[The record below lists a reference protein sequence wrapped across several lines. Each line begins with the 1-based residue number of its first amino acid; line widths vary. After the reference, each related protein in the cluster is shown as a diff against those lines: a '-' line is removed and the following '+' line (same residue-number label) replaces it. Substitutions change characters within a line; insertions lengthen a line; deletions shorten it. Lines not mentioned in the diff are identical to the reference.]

1 MENNMTPEQVVE
13 KINNLIAEK
22 MDSTVNV
29 EQFNDLKSQLE
40 GFKSLEAKS
49 TEIEKAIAKMEG
61 KMEGLA
67 ELGKKHSDK
76 PVGSVGEQVVDGY
89 KSAVVDIKSGKPVE
103 FEVKATT
110 ITEDYSGTI
119 ALSTLEAGVNTIA
132 RPALQVSNVINR
144 GTTTSKYVVYIKQVR
159 QASAA
164 WTAEGVAK
172 TITDIAY
179 EEVSVEVKK
188 IAALIKISKEM
199 LDDLAF
205 VRGEV
210 NSELMKAVE
219 QGIENAVING
229 AVGGF
234 DGIMT
239 NAVAFAAG
247 SFAAAVPNAQLD
259 DVIRIAVAQIQS
271 ADFNPTHV
279 VLNPFDV
286 AALHLNKTTT
296 GEYTYPIFM
305 VDPLT
310 GLPKIANLTIISST
324 LMPLGDFLVGDMSKS
339 NLRLRETVGI
349 TVGYESDDFRKNLVS
364 IIGEARAAHYVKEN
378 DYDAF
383 VKGDIA
389 TCIAAI
395 NA

>member
-13 KINNLIAEK
+13 KINGLIAEK

-29 EQFNDLKSQLE
+29 EQFNDLKSQLD

-219 QGIENAVING
+219 QGIEDAVING
-229 AVGGF
+229 ASGGF
-234 DGIMT
+234 DGILT
-239 NAVAFAAG
+239 NAVLFDAG
-247 SFAAAVPNAQLD
+247 SFAGTVVRAQLA
-259 DVIRIAVAQIQS
+259 DVIRIAVAQIQ
-271 ADFNPTHV
+271 AANFNPTHV

-286 AALHLNKTTT
+286 AALHLSKTTT

-310 GLPKIANLTIISST
+310 GLPKVANLTVISSN
-324 LMPLGDFLVGDMSKS
+324 LIEQGAFLCGDMSKS
-339 NLRLRETVGI
+339 NLRMRETVGI
-349 TVGYESDDFRKNLVS
+349 TVGYEADDFRKNLVS

-378 DYDAF
+378 DYAAF

-395 NA
+395 ID